1 MSLPLMR
8 QSVRCSLW
16 LLPLASALVATPGW
30 AQASDEAAGI
40 RSGRVEIRPYIEAAQ
55 VLTSELSPGSDTVTY
70 TRLAAGVDTAID
82 GRNTRGAL
90 SLRYERQIGWGKD
103 APDGDLVSGVARVS
117 ASLVPQKLTV
127 EAGGIATRARFE
139 NNGGAVISPLDSS
152 RSTGDMYAV
161 YAGPSLRTGVGD
173 VAVNAD
179 YRLGYTRVDTQDTIV
194 VAPGAQRL
202 DVFEDSLVHAASVHA
217 GTQPGTIL
225 PVGVGVGAS
234 WYREDISNL
243 DQRVDDRNVR
253 ADVTVPVSGT
263 VALVGGVGYE
273 KIEVSNRDVRR
284 DALGNPVIG
293 PDGRYVTDKSSPR
306 QISYDVDGFIWDV
319 GVIWKPSP
327 RTALEAHVGRRY
339 GGTTYYGSFAWQNT
353 ARSNL
358 NISVYDSIGG
368 LGGRVNNA
376 LVALPTDF
384 SANRNPLTGGLGN
397 CVGSTE
403 EGSCLGSAL
412 GSVRSG
418 VFRSRGIMASYGM
431 DLGRIQTGVAAGY
444 DRRKFTAAQ
453 GTVLALADGRVDEN
467 IWAAAYV
474 NGQIDER
481 SSFATN
487 IYANWF
493 DSGFDQAGSATAF
506 GATAAYNRL
515 LTRRLTATAAVGLD
529 GFSRKAL
536 EDYWTASALVGMRYS
551 F

>member
-1 MSLPLMR
+1 
-8 QSVRCSLW
+8 
-16 LLPLASALVATPGW
+16 
-30 AQASDEAAGI
+30 
-40 RSGRVEIRPYIEAAQ
+40 
-55 VLTSELSPGSDTVTY
+55 
-70 TRLAAGVDTAID
+70 VDTAID

-90 SLRYERQIGWGKD
+90 SLRYERQIGWGKN

-117 ASLVPQKLTV
+117 ASIVPQRLTV

-139 NNGGAVISPLDSS
+139 NNGGAVISPLDTS
-152 RSTGDMYAV
+152 RSTGDMYSI
-161 YAGPSLRTGVGD
+161 YAGPSLRTGTGD
-173 VAVNAD
+173 VTVNAD
-179 YRLGYTRVDTQDTIV
+179 YRIGYTRVDTKDAIP
-194 VAPGAQRL
+194 VAPGAERL
-202 DVFEDSLVHAASVHA
+202 DVFDDSVVHVASVHA

-253 ADVTVPVSGT
+253 ADVTLPVSRT

-273 KIEVSNRDVRR
+273 EVEVSNRDARR
-284 DALGNPVIG
+284 DALGNPLIG
-293 PDGRYVTDKSSPR
+293 PDGRYITDKSSPR
-306 QISYDVDGFIWDV
+306 QIAYEVDGFIWDV
-319 GVIWKPSP
+319 GVIWRPSD
-327 RTALEAHVGRRY
+327 RTALEGHVGRRY

-353 ARSNL
+353 ARSSL

-376 LVALPTDF
+376 LVALPTEF
-384 SANRNPLTGGLGN
+384 SANRNPLIGGLGN

-418 VFRSRGIMASYGM
+418 VFRSRGIMASYAM

-467 IWAAAYV
+467 IWLAAYL
-474 NGQIDER
+474 NGQIDAR
-481 SSFATN
+481 SSFSTN

-493 DSGFDQAGSATAF
+493 DTGFNLAGSSTAF

-515 LTRRLTATAAVGLD
+515 LTRRLSATAAVGLD
-529 GFSRKAL
+529 GISRKTL
-536 EDYWTASALVGMRYS
+536 EDYWTASALVGMRYT